1 MPTTVRTHPW
11 LVGGLAAL
19 AAAATVGVLALA
31 GTFDT
36 SDTPRS
42 TAPTP
47 VVVVTPSSGS
57 IDQAN
62 ANRLE
67 RQLQH
72 GAVGAGAATQT
83 GGFTYEGLR
92 GDTKGDIPSSKPANE
107 LGHGA
112 AGYQNGNEAGAGH

>member
-1 MPTTVRTHPW
+1 MPNTVRTHPW

-47 VVVVTPSSGS
+47 VVVVAPSSGS

-62 ANRLE
+62 AN
-67 RQLQH
+67 

-83 GGFTYEGLR
+83 GGFTYEGPR

-112 AGYQNGNEAGAGH
+112 AGYQNENEAGAGH